1 MSSILKVDTIQD
13 QSGNNIINES
23 GNVIT
28 IGASG
33 DTITVPA
40 GATVSGFT
48 SAGIDDN
55 ATSTAITISSAE
67 NVGIGGAASSTQR
80 LIVNGDGSNIIGG
93 IEFRNAASGGSTAS
107 IGMASGTS
115 NALSIAVND
124 AANMVF
130 KNTGGTERMRIT
142 SAGLVGIGTSSPT
155 HNLTVDGGTSTSV
168 SLIKDET
175 GSATV
180 RYYNG
185 GSQKSYI
192 QLTADEDMDFYAASG
207 VDQVFYGNG
216 AEVMRLSSGVVFNEG
231 SGDRDFRVES
241 NNNANMLFV
250 DGGNDAVG
258 IGAVPTEATHAL
270 LVQGSNGTLLMSE
283 LENLSGPVNF
293 QLTADDTEDC
303 RITFGDKADNG
314 RGRIVYSNTSE
325 HMRFEVN
332 NLSEKARID
341 ASGNLFV
348 AKTSAAYQTVGHELL
363 ASGRAF
369 HTADGGKA
377 LSLNRLTSNG
387 AIVDFYRLGTE
398 IGNIGTAGSGTFY
411 IAEATYGGL
420 AFSTVGAGDI
430 NPCTPT
436 GAVRDNAMDLGQPT
450 ARFKDLYLGG
460 GAFLGGTGTANKLDD
475 YEEGTFTPAIT
486 SASGSVTN
494 STQTGNYTKVG
505 RLVYFDIRVILS
517 AISSP
522 SGSLT
527 IAGLPFTGGISGRTG
542 LVKFTTVAN
551 AGTLNL
557 TNIMGAYIATGN
569 QINVSSNDG
578 LNSNAS
584 QLTAT
589 TQFDLSGMYQ
599 TN

>member
-192 QLTADEDMDFYAASG
+192 QLTANEDMDFYAASG

-241 NNNANMLFV
+241 NANANMLFV
-250 DGGNDAVG
+250 DGGNNRVG
-258 IGAVPTEATHAL
+258 IGTSAPTVPLMVQSDQTQPL
-270 LVQGSNGTLLMSE
+270 LLKGANDKQMVVETTGGSTQITSY
-283 LENLSGPVNF
+283 
-293 QLTADDTEDC
+293 QLKNSAYAWQIE
-303 RITFGDKADNG
+303 NG
-314 RGRIVYSNTSE
+314 RSANTFTIRSSGGGE
-325 HMRFEVN
+325 RV
-332 NLSEKARID
+332 RID
-341 ASGNLFV
+341 ASGNLL
-348 AKTSAAYQTVGHELL
+348 VGM
-363 ASGRAF
+363 
-369 HTADGGKA
+369 
-377 LSLNRLTSNG
+377 TSNG
-387 AIVDFYRLGTE
+387 VHNSGIGLVPNGISHFYTGGNRALELGRGVSDGE
-398 IGNIGTAGSGTFY
+398 ILRFNRSGTTIGSIGVVNSNNLF
-411 IAEATYGGL
+411 IQGDSTNSGL
-420 AFSTVGAGDI
+420 QCGTDAILPVKNTANSDNTI
-430 NPCTPT
+430 N
-436 GAVRDNAMDLGQPT
+436 LGQ
-450 ARFKDLYLGG
+450 ADIRWKDIYLSG
-460 GAFLGGTGTANKLDD
+460 GAYIGGTSTPNKLDD
-475 YEEGTFTPAIT
+475 YEEGTWTPTVSTATGFSTGVT
-486 SASGSVTN
+486 STN
-494 STQTGNYTKVG
+494 YATYTKIGNTV
-505 RLVYFDIRVILS
+505 FIRSNFQLGNSSGNLTAGDVIQ
-517 AISSP
+517 
-522 SGSLT
+522 LT
-527 IAGLPFTGGISGRTG
+527 GLPFAPVAQDHVIQCGYRYNNTNNGVLS
-542 LVKFTTVAN
+542 VTTA
-551 AGTLNL
+551 
-557 TNIMGAYIATGN
+557 
-569 QINVSSNDG
+569 
-578 LNSNAS
+578 
-584 QLTAT
+584 AT
-589 TQFDLSGMYQ
+589 TNRLYIICVSVTGSPARNGGGVAINFTYKV
-599 TN
+599 